1 MRFFTQY
8 DKQGQQ
14 QEYITIDEQEYKVA
28 AYNGDYTD
36 YITAEQYVTQLETN
50 FQEGTELKNAMYQ
63 STKTEAANWFEDFFE
78 QENYYKCSWNKL
90 KKEFLQNFG
99 NMEAKQ
105 DKNDQAEDEQEDEEK
120 EIQITEKM
128 DEWNNSYLKE
138 LGYHTPEQKY
148 EFLEKEELLHLLPKA
163 DKQYLQNKQNETKIE
178 QQNMSKTTKEE
189 TKQFVKRIGQKFQ
202 HYIELESSNTCVEAS
217 TEFTPDFLLPTI
229 NNSKYDVDDDQ
240 TEQFGIDTEK
250 QDYQTDTISLIINE
264 QDKKIDTL
272 TFNSTEKE
280 NYDSLDLDIVEQ
292 GQ

>member
-1 MRFFTQY
+1 MILYVFSSVTFHLPGRRLNHAFSDTFIY
-8 DKQGQQ
+8 HIHH
-14 QEYITIDEQEYKVA
+14 Y
-28 AYNGDYTD
+28 
-36 YITAEQYVTQLETN
+36 EQYSSSNHRLISFSETTMHSLMHR
-50 FQEGTELKNAMYQ
+50 FHHR
-63 STKTEAANWFEDFFE
+63 W
-78 QENYYKCSWNKL
+78 
-90 KKEFLQNFG
+90 
-99 NMEAKQ
+99 
-105 DKNDQAEDEQEDEEK
+105 
-120 EIQITEKM
+120 
-128 DEWNNSYLKE
+128 
-138 LGYHTPEQKY
+138 
-148 EFLEKEELLHLLPKA
+148 
-163 DKQYLQNKQNETKIE
+163 
-178 QQNMSKTTKEE
+178 TTKEE
-189 TKQFVKRIGQKFQ
+189 TKHFVKRIGQKLQ